1 MYVPN
6 HFKEDRVPELHAAI
20 QHIGIGTLIT
30 NGPDGMEASHVP
42 MLIDPEPGPYGTLR
56 GHIARGNGQWKRAA
70 AGGEALVT
78 FLGPDAYIT
87 PNWFPSKRETGKV
100 VPTWNYIAIH
110 ASGPLR
116 FFEDKAPLLDIVTR
130 LTALQEGK
138 RPGKNPGPWAVTD
151 APADYVDAML
161 KAIVGFELPIAK
173 LEGKWKLS
181 QNKSAADIAGV
192 RDGLAAEPDED
203 AAALARTMVD
213 RNL

>member
-6 HFKEDRVPELHAAI
+6 HFKEDRVPELHDAI
-20 QHIGIGTLIT
+20 RRIAIGTLIT
-30 NGPDGMEASHVP
+30 SGADGLEASHVP
-42 MLIDPEPGPYGTLR
+42 MLIDPEPAPYGTLR
-56 GHIARGNGQWKRAA
+56 GHVARGNGQWKRAA

-78 FLGPDAYIT
+78 FLGPEAYVT

-110 ASGPLR
+110 AYGPLH

-130 LTALQEGK
+130 LTNLHEGK
-138 RPGKNPGPWAVTD
+138 RAGKNPGPWAVTD

-161 KAIVGFELPIAK
+161 KAIVGFELPIAR

-181 QNKSAADIAGV
+181 QNKSAADIAGI
-192 RDGLAAEPDED
+192 REGLAAEGD
-203 AAALARTMVD
+203 ADATALSRAMSD
-213 RNL
+213 I